1 MKYSDIE
8 VHFVGK
14 GSNSF
19 PFQSLSKHLQHAI
32 KDVKRKITWIS
43 FRVQNDH
50 SASTHIKLHFTL
62 FTGSPLTE
70 ARDTFLPTTPVQAI
84 NDFTSPPIQFMY
96 S

>member
-1 MKYSDIE
+1 MKYSDTE
-8 VHFVGK
+8 MHSVGK

-32 KDVKRKITWIS
+32 KSVKRKITWIS

-50 SASTHIKLHFTL
+50 SVSTVHLDIKLHFTV
-62 FTGSPLTE
+62 FTGSPRWKQEIL
-70 ARDTFLPTTPVQAI
+70 FFPPPLSK
-84 NDFTSPPIQFMY
+84 TSVTSQDL